1 MMKTLNKVDIAG
13 TYHLNI
19 IKRIYNKPTVNITLN
34 GEKVK
39 ALPTKSRTK

>member
-19 IKRIYNKPTVNITLN
+19 IKSIYNKPTVNITLN

-39 ALPTKSRTK
+39 ALPTKSRTQ